1 MEHWQEDNTASRRGL
16 SENPDYDK
24 LSNVETLTFYIQGE
38 SSAPWITYIK
48 TDPEEVKEGD
58 AYRLLVGVDD
68 EEKDIL
74 RLDVEVN
81 KEGKV
86 IFRHRSANLTPDA
99 NGKYPEAVT
108 GWAPDPA
115 SPGIYEVVC
124 TVRDDT
130 SAGVGSYRFMV
141 VSAGKVTGW
150 VSHTEEWEK
159 NRKKY
164 NLARKEIGEEV
175 DREIPFDIYIGMDSP
190 RPRGTNVF
198 WSGERFELKAA
209 VTGDPLWV
217 RVSIPGTSYA
227 AALTNTCGKNAS
239 GETLWTGSLWDRS
252 MINKWGRKEPEQL
265 IFLFEANYGEA
276 GIRAFHVPV
285 ILDSETDY
293 WQLHRLW

>member
-1 MEHWQEDNTASRRGL
+1 
-16 SENPDYDK
+16 
-24 LSNVETLTFYIQGE
+24 LTFYIQGE